1 VKHTLGIFL
10 FTILVTAFYGYVG
23 QLVPQKE
30 TYPPR
35 ETEVGEDLTTSEM
48 VDVGREIYEGKGT
61 CVSCHTIGS
70 TEAGRFPDLAGI
82 GASSA
87 SKIEG
92 LSDVEYLAESLFEPD
107 TYIVDGFNPGM
118 RPVDKPPISLN
129 QQEVLAV
136 IAYLQSLGGQPTV
149 TMQTELGYAAEIQET
164 AATDVASTDEV
175 GGAELGGEALLV
187 AQGCSACH
195 SLTEPVRLVGPS
207 LFDVGKRLTRG
218 EIYEALMDPDA
229 TIAEGY
235 PPGLMGATMSATG
248 FYEKVTLRQFE
259 AMVDHLASL
268 DGSK

>member
-35 ETEVGEDLTTSEM
+35 ETEVGESLTTSEM
-48 VDVGREIYEGKGT
+48 VDVGREIYEGKGS
-61 CVSCHTIGS
+61 CVGCHTIGS

-82 GASSA
+82 GASAA

-92 LSDVEYLAESLFEPD
+92 LSDVEYLAESLYEPD
-107 TYIVDGFNPGM
+107 LYIVDGFSPGM
-118 RPVDKPPISLN
+118 PPVNRPPISLS

-149 TMQTELGYAAEIQET
+149 TMQTNLGYAADNQEN
-164 AATDVASTDEV
+164 AATDVASAEEV
-175 GGAELGGEALLV
+175 GAEALGGEALL
-187 AQGCSACH
+187 AAHGCNACH
-195 SLTEPVRLVGPS
+195 SLTEPVRLVGPT

-229 TIAEGY
+229 TIVEGY
-235 PPGLMGATMSATG
+235 PPGLMGTSMNASG
-248 FYEKVTLRQFE
+248 FYEKVTLKQLE
-259 AMVDHLASL
+259 SMVDHLASL
-268 DGSK
+268 EGGQ

>member
-30 TYPPR
+30 THPPR
-35 ETEVGEDLTTSEM
+35 DTEVGASLTTSEM

-70 TEAGRFPDLAGI
+70 SEAGRFPDLAGI

-92 LSDVEYLAESLFEPD
+92 LSDVEYLAESLYEPD
-107 TYIVDGFNPGM
+107 KFIVDGFSPGM
-118 RPVDKPPISLN
+118 PPVNKAPISLN
-129 QQEVLAV
+129 QQEVLTV

-149 TMQTELGYAAEIQET
+149 TMQTKLNYAAEIQES
-164 AATDVASTDEV
+164 AATDVAPSGEAAGED
-175 GGAELGGEALLV
+175 LRGEALLA
-187 AQGCSACH
+187 AQGCMSCH
-195 SLTEPVRLVGPS
+195 DLKEPRRLVGPS
-207 LFDVGKRLTRG
+207 LFDVGQRLTRG

-235 PPGLMGATMSATG
+235 PPGVMSASMRATG
-248 FYEKVTLRQFE
+248 FYEKVTLKQLE
-259 AMVDHLASL
+259 SMVDHLASL
-268 DGSK
+268 DGGE

>member
-1 VKHTLGIFL
+1 MKHTLGIFL
-10 FTILVTAFYGYVG
+10 FTVLVTAFYGYVG

-35 ETEVGEDLTTSEM
+35 ETEVGESLTTSEM

-70 TEAGRFPDLAGI
+70 SEAGRFPDLAGI

-87 SKIEG
+87 SRIEG
-92 LSDVEYLAESLFEPD
+92 LSDVEYLAESLYEPD
-107 TYIVDGFNPGM
+107 SYLVEGFSPGM
-118 RPVDKPPISLN
+118 PAVDKPPISLN

-149 TMQTELGYAAEIQET
+149 TMQTKLGYAAENQEN
-164 AATDVASTDEV
+164 AATDVASTEEV
-175 GGAELGGEALLV
+175 GAEELGGEALLV
-187 AQGCSACH
+187 AQGCNACH

-229 TIAEGY
+229 TVAEGY
-235 PPGLMGATMSATG
+235 PPGLMGTSMSASG
-248 FYEKVTLRQFE
+248 FYEKITLKQLGS
-259 AMVDHLASL
+259 MVDHLASL
-268 DGSK
+268 EGGK